1 MKSAIIGCG
10 SIAAVHAK
18 SIMKMEGC
26 KLAAVADVIPERAES
41 MAREYG
47 AVPYTDW
54 KQMLEKE
61 EIDVLHICTPH
72 YLHTPMAAEALR
84 RGIHTFMEKPPVI
97 SQEQWETLQRA
108 EKEGTMGQPWAS
120 AFRTGLIPALRR

>member
-61 EIDVLHICTPH
+61 EIDVLHI
-72 YLHTPMAAEALR
+72 LSL
-84 RGIHTFMEKPPVI
+84 IHI
-97 SQEQWETLQRA
+97 
-108 EKEGTMGQPWAS
+108 
-120 AFRTGLIPALRR
+120 

>member
-84 RGIHTFMEKPPVI
+84 RGIHTFMAVSYTHLDVYKR
-97 SQEQWETLQRA
+97 QEREDDTDGRENDWL
-108 EKEGTMGQPWAS
+108 
-120 AFRTGLIPALRR
+120 

>member
-84 RGIHTFMEKPPVI
+84 RGIHTFMEKPRSSARSSGRRFSVRKKRR
-97 SQEQWETLQRA
+97 T
-108 EKEGTMGQPWAS
+108 TGQPWAS

>member
-47 AVPYTDW
+47 AVPY
-54 KQMLEKE
+54 LSL
-61 EIDVLHICTPH
+61 IHI
-72 YLHTPMAAEALR
+72 
-84 RGIHTFMEKPPVI
+84 
-97 SQEQWETLQRA
+97 
-108 EKEGTMGQPWAS
+108 
-120 AFRTGLIPALRR
+120 